1 MQEDVGVH
9 FMRIMMVV
17 VMMMMVVVVVGI
29 MVQELVGRRCA
40 FNEDHDRGGDHD
52 GGGGGY
58 HGDHY
63 HGKCTLYNLQHL

>member
-1 MQEDVGVH
+1 MGD
-9 FMRIMMVV
+9 
-17 VMMMMVVVVVGI
+17 
-29 MVQELVGRRCA
+29 
-40 FNEDHDRGGDHD
+40 DRPDSGGLIEISKEPHSVDSDNAGGGDDNHGGDDD